1 MSLSW
6 LTLLTLP
13 SLAYG
18 LNTLIESW
26 ALKTFSRTPWDKA
39 LNAAALANLLSIPT
53 LLGAKKLL
61 SHWDLW
67 LPYNPLHNTLE
78 IVLLWMAATT
88 VANSIELLALK
99 KLFHQPTPLGF
110 VVTTTITNGL
120 TALADLWE
128 SLQKSL

>member
-6 LTLLTLP
+6 LALLTLP
-13 SLAYG
+13 GLAYG
-18 LNTLIESW
+18 LNTLLESW
-26 ALKTFSRTPWDKA
+26 ALKTFAKTPWDKA
-39 LNAAALANLLSIPT
+39 FNAAAIANLLSIPA

-88 VANSIELLALK
+88 VANSIELLTLK
-99 KLFHQPTPLGF
+99 KIFNQPTPLGF
-110 VVTTTITNGL
+110 VITTTIINGL

-128 SLQKSL
+128 SLHQSL